1 MPQILK
7 DCARIDRARIT
18 GKIKRCDDGSLQGT
32 ATVARSGILT
42 YFENGKIIKEFV
54 PPDEL
59 AKQDSLST
67 LKMRPITNDHP
78 STREVTP
85 ANVKEFQ
92 CGMTGETVT
101 CDGQTL
107 DTTLTINE
115 SKAIAAVDGGKRELS
130 AGYRCDIEMTAG
142 TYNGERYD
150 RIQRNRHY
158 NHVAICDLGRAGSVA
173 SLHLDSADVYEVD
186 CELEEGTSDE
196 VVSRNIEKLVKSGKD
211 KDQAAAIAYKK
222 AGRAKKDSINPSQRS
237 RPMPVP
243 ITIKGIVYNDQAP
256 EVAAAIADA
265 LATIETV
272 RKDSATALA
281 SVQNKLEVETAAHV
295 ATKTK
300 LDAANQKIAALPAEI
315 AAAAKARAELVATA
329 KPHLDKAEQDRID
342 SMSDAEIRLAVAH
355 KAFPAAKDVLAA
367 VKTDNA
373 EAVSTWYNAALATLK
388 NDATNSAAAQ
398 NRLDVNGKPRNEA
411 EQPHVDSQEEWE
423 AKQLKNDKKS
433 NREQFLKN

>member
-115 SKAIAAVDGGKRELS
+115 SKAIAEVEGGKRELS

-186 CELEEGTSDE
+186 CELEEGTSGE

-222 AGRAKKDSINPSQRS
+222 AGRAKKDSINPSQRR
-237 RPMPVP
+237 RPMPV
-243 ITIKGIVYNDQAP
+243 TIKIDGIDYPEQAP
-256 EVAAAIADA
+256 EVSKHIEKLDAAIATANTEKANIQTKLDA
-265 LATIETV
+265 
-272 RKDSATALA
+272 
-281 SVQNKLEVETAAHV
+281 ETAAHT
-295 ATKTK
+295 ATKTR
-300 LDAANQKIAALPAEI
+300 LDAANAKIAALPADI
-315 AAAAKARAELVATA
+315 AAAAKSRAELVATA